1 LSQTWR
7 LLVGDVR
14 EQLRTLPEASVQC
27 CVTSPPYW
35 GLRDYGT
42 ATWEGGDPAC
52 EHKGRPKPRQ
62 DTSGATKR
70 FAESRGTQP
79 GKRAYS
85 VPVRE
90 VCRCGARRVD
100 SQIGLEESPA
110 EYIAAIVDVFNEVHR
125 VLRRDGTLWLN
136 LGDCYANDGK
146 WGGETGGK
154 QAYLPDNDRKRCGRE
169 KRRTGLKSKDLVGIP
184 WTVAFALRSAGW
196 WLRQNIVWHKPNG
209 MPESVA
215 DRPSTSHEF
224 IFLLTK
230 SSRYFYDG
238 DAIAEPA
245 SEAMKAQMR
254 REYQGQGLK
263 NYDAAGVQNPSD
275 VKRRIIA
282 GKSGNKE
289 RKFRGD
295 HGGVEG
301 SRAHQGFGVPWEG
314 LTRAARSVWTF
325 TTQPYPGAHFAT
337 FPDAL
342 PERCIKA
349 GSRPGDVVLDP
360 FTGSGTTGE
369 VALRLGRSFIGCEL
383 NPDYANNLARPRL
396 MAAAPLFAAEA
407 SA

>member
-1 LSQTWR
+1 MTQTWR

-14 EQLRTLPEASVQC
+14 EQLRVLPEASVQC
-27 CVTSPPYW
+27 VVTSPPYW

-42 ATWEGGDPAC
+42 GTWEGGDSAC

-70 FAESRGTQP
+70 FAESRGTQES
-79 GKRAYS
+79 KRAYV
-85 VPVRE
+85 VPVRD
-90 VCRCGARRVD
+90 VCRCGAKRVD
-100 SQIGLEESPA
+100 QQIGLEESVWD
-110 EYIAAIVDVFNEVHR
+110 YIAALCDVFQEVHR
-125 VLRRDGTLWLN
+125 VLRHDGTLWLN
-136 LGDCYANDGK
+136 LGDCYANDT
-146 WGGETGGK
+146 E
-154 QAYLPDNDRKRCGRE
+154 ADRKRVGPE
-169 KRRTGLKSKDLVGIP
+169 KRTTGLKPKDLIGVP
-184 WTVAFALRSAGW
+184 WAVAFALRAAGW
-196 WLRQNIVWHKPNG
+196 WLRRDIVWNKPNA

-215 DRPSTSHEF
+215 DRPSSTHEYV
-224 IFLLTK
+224 FLLTK
-230 SSRYFYDG
+230 SKRYYFDA

-254 REYQGQGLK
+254 AAYEGQGRK
-263 NYDAAGVQNPSD
+263 DYAGAGVQNPSD

-289 RKFRGD
+289 RKFRVE
-295 HGGVEG
+295 HGGLEG

-314 LTRAARSVWTF
+314 LTRRSRSVWTF

-337 FPDAL
+337 FPDEL

-349 GSRPGDVVLDP
+349 GSRVGDTVLDP

-369 VALRLGRSFIGCEL
+369 VALRLGRSFIGVEL
-383 NPDYANNLARPRL
+383 NPTYANELARPRL
-396 MAAAPLFAAEA
+396 MSAAPLFAEEA